1 MLSKMLKARGQPR
14 EICKEKKT
22 YSSVQKDRF
31 LFCVR
36 RLTSLEK
43 DKLSAEALL
52 SILSEKLTKLQHKT

>member
-43 DKLSAEALL
+43 DKLSAEAF
-52 SILSEKLTKLQHKT
+52 TLQQASLITWEA

>member
-22 YSSVQKDRF
+22 HSSVQKDCF

-43 DKLSAEALL
+43 DKLSAEAF
-52 SILSEKLTKLQHKT
+52 TLQQASLITWEA